1 MNGMMIIP
9 LLALIFLIISF
20 FAKVPGGVMLA
31 AITLGLVV
39 LQVALGLLGHESAIF
54 GLLHGINALALF
66 SVAVMAGVRAKAAA
80 PSGERVAA

>member
-1 MNGMMIIP
+1 
-9 LLALIFLIISF
+9 
-20 FAKVPGGVMLA
+20 MLA